1 MTSLFQETMNVDIK
15 TLKDF
20 TPREFILISGLP
32 GIAYIGKLSV
42 EYLVQQLKAQ
52 KIADVYSKYFPPY
65 TLIKKDGVVELLKN
79 ELFHYKNSKS
89 DFMFLSGNAQAF
101 SPEGQ
106 FEVIDTILNWCV
118 TNGLKKIYS
127 IAAYATDKT
136 INIPTVYGTS
146 TNSKL
151 LEEFKKLGVVPLNEG
166 VIVGENGLI
175 IGIAKKRNI
184 QAVCLLGETRGYQ
197 TPTGQYLIDAKATKE
212 VISVLVKVLNLEVNM
227 DPLDKQA
234 KDMDEIITKMTEVE
248 QQIQKQMTQSTK
260 KPSYVT

>member
-1 MTSLFQETMNVDIK
+1 MNVEIK
-15 TLKDF
+15 TLKEF
-20 TPREFILISGLP
+20 TTKEFTLISGLP

-42 EYLVQQLKAQ
+42 EYLVQQLKAEA
-52 KIADVYSKYFPPY
+52 IVEIYSKYFPPY

-79 ELFHYKNSKS
+79 EIFQFKNNKT
-89 DFMFLSGNAQAF
+89 DIAFLSGNAQAF

-106 FEVIDTILNWCV
+106 FELVEAILNWGISH
-118 TNGLKKIYS
+118 GLKKIYS

-136 INIPTVYGTS
+136 INKPIVYGTS
-146 TNSKL
+146 TNIEL
-151 LEEFKKLGVVPLNEG
+151 LEDFKKLGVVPLDDG

-175 IGIAKKRNI
+175 MGLAKKKNI
-184 QAVCLLGETRGYQ
+184 EAVCLLGQTRGYQ

-212 VISVLVKVLNLEVNM
+212 VISVLTKFLDLKVNM

-234 KDMDEIITKMTEVE
+234 KDMDELISKMTEVE
-248 QQIQKQMTQSTK
+248 RHIKNQMTQATK